1 MGQRAIKVG
10 IFTAIGKAVGGRVQ
24 DAHQDGRGAKGQTLT
39 MRKLPF
45 VRFAVGHGIHLST
58 RYSPKPKLAWRAGWA
73 TGKRCKVSHATI
85 CKRPEIGQTWP
96 SADYRQRHR

>member
-10 IFTAIGKAVGGRVQ
+10 ILTAIGKAVGGCVQ
-24 DAHQDGRGAKGQTLT
+24 NAHQDGRGAKGQTLT

-73 TGKRCKVSHATI
+73 TGKKCKVMPRNHL
-85 CKRPEIGQTWP
+85 QTAGDR
-96 SADYRQRHR
+96 SNMAERRLQAKA